1 MKYAKPTHRRGDHR
15 SRSGTTVTELAFI
28 LPVVLLLLLGTIDF
42 AQVMYAYGAVSEAA
56 RAGAR
61 YAMVHGSMASS
72 PVGPSANDSTV
83 ASVVKN
89 NAPAL
94 NPSRLT
100 ITSSW
105 PSGSNSSGSQVS
117 VSASYSC
124 PLSIGRMIGLSSVT
138 VTGSTTM
145 LITH

>member
-1 MKYAKPTHRRGDHR
+1 MIYIKPDCLRRSRRVRRGV
-15 SRSGTTVTELAFI
+15 SLMELAVI
-28 LPVVLLLLLGTIDF
+28 LPIVLLLLMGTIDF
-42 AQVMYAYGAVSEAA
+42 AQVMYAYGTVSEAA

-61 YAMVHGSMASS
+61 YAMVHGSTAAS
-72 PVGPSANDSTV
+72 PAGPSANDSAV
-83 ASVVKN
+83 ATVVKN

-94 NPSRLT
+94 NPSQLT

-105 PSGSNSSGSQVS
+105 PSGSNRAGSQVS
-117 VSASYSC
+117 VGTSYACS
-124 PLSIGRMIGLSSVT
+124 LSIGKMIGLNSVT